1 MIRMERIRNMS
12 PGELIRL
19 AAVITLIIAVNT
31 IAAIAILWRIGNGT
45 EPIVWDLWSMLEGI
59 SSALAF
65 SVVAGGG
72 VVILFQLVEAIDN
85 RHIDVFNRVFEK
97 WMDDEH
103 IEARRFIYQDLPNDP
118 ETGLAMLDDEGRG
131 KVKRILNSVDY
142 LGFLIDQGWV
152 DDEGII
158 EWVSPIVVKVWA
170 KLGPYIDY
178 EINERG
184 KETDYY
190 ASVRSLAVRC
200 HEWRAKNKPQDEVKL
215 LGKGTL

>member
-12 PGELIRL
+12 PAELLRL
-19 AAVITLIIAVNT
+19 AIVITVIVAVNT
-31 IAAIAILWRIGNGT
+31 IVAITIVWWIGNGNA
-45 EPIVWDLWSMLEGI
+45 PLDWDLWGMLEGF

-65 SVVAGGG
+65 AVVVGGG

-97 WMDDEH
+97 WMDEEH

-118 ETGLAMLDDEGRG
+118 ETGLNTMDDEGRA

-184 KETDYY
+184 KESDYY
-190 ASVRSLAVRC
+190 ASVRSLAQRC
-200 HEWRAKNKPQDEVKL
+200 AEWRAINKPQDDVKL

>member
-12 PGELIRL
+12 PAELIRL
-19 AAVITLIIAVNT
+19 AIVITVIVAISTIVIIT
-31 IAAIAILWRIGNGT
+31 IIWRIGNGT
-45 EPIVWDLWSMLEGI
+45 TLIVWDLWSMLEGI

-65 SVVAGGG
+65 AAVVGGG

-103 IEARRFIYQDLPNDP
+103 IEARRFIYQDLPADP
-118 ETGLAMLDDEGRG
+118 EIGLSTIDAEGRA
-131 KVKRILNSVDY
+131 KVKRILNSIDY

-158 EWVSPIVVKVWA
+158 EWVSPIVVKVWV

-178 EINERG
+178 EIEERG
-184 KETDYY
+184 KESDYY
-190 ASVRSLAVRC
+190 AAVRSLAQRC
-200 HEWRAKNKPQDEVKL
+200 TEWRAINKPQDEVKL